1 METGGIDP
9 TTGTVRP
16 TDTPPEGRLT
26 LAEIV
31 RLDMR
36 RYGARFV
43 RAEFAFGALLA
54 AAVALPPLAA
64 VAAHR
69 QMAPVGRVVLLGLG
83 LCFAGWLLNS
93 LTLLVLA
100 CRQDAGPA
108 RPDDPHLAHR
118 AIWRLL
124 RLVLVPGSLPLLA
137 LRQGYRSRRTAP
149 SRRTRRIRAEREQ

>member
-1 METGGIDP
+1 M
-9 TTGTVRP
+9 RP
-16 TDTPPEGRLT
+16 TDAPPEGRLT
-26 LAEIV
+26 LVEIV

-54 AAVALPPLAA
+54 ATLALPPLGAD
-64 VAAHR
+64 VAHR

-100 CRQDAGPA
+100 CRHDAGPA
-108 RPDDPHLAHR
+108 TPDDPHLTHR

-137 LRQGYRSRRTAP
+137 LRQGRRRARRSAPPTLRTL
-149 SRRTRRIRAEREQ
+149 R